1 MLKIG
6 DFSKLSRV
14 SVRMLRHYDD
24 IGLLE
29 AARQRLRKEESI
41 NYNVTIRTIPARY
54 AATVHTTIPHYED
67 EGTVWSTMMSETAHL
82 KLVEADPCLCA
93 VTFLD
98 GEYKETDVEV
108 MAWKTVKGSY
118 PVKRK

>member
-1 MLKIG
+1 MPKIG

-29 AARQRLRKEESI
+29 AARQRLRKEESM

-54 AATVHTTIPHYED
+54 AATVHTTIPRYED
-67 EGTVWSTMMSETAHL
+67 EWTVWSAMMSETAHL

-98 GEYKETDVEV
+98 GEYKGTDVEV

>member
-1 MLKIG
+1 MK
-6 DFSKLSRV
+6 
-14 SVRMLRHYDD
+14 
-24 IGLLE
+24 
-29 AARQRLRKEESI
+29 
-41 NYNVTIRTIPARY
+41 NYLFRITIRTIPARY
-54 AATVHTTIPHYED
+54 AATVHTTIPRYED

-98 GEYKETDVEV
+98 GEYKEKDVEV
-108 MAWKTVKGSY
+108 TAWKTVKGSY

>member
-1 MLKIG
+1 MPKTG

-29 AARQRLRKEESI
+29 AARQRLRKEESM

-54 AATVHTTIPHYED
+54 AATVHTTIPRYED

-98 GEYKETDVEV
+98 GEYKEADVEV

>member
-29 AARQRLRKEESI
+29 AARQRLRKEESM

-54 AATVHTTIPHYED
+54 AATVHTTIPRYED
-67 EGTVWSTMMSETAHL
+67 EGTVWSAIMSETAHL

-98 GEYKETDVEV
+98 GEYKEKDVEV

>member
-29 AARQRLRKEESI
+29 AARQRLRKEESM

-54 AATVHTTIPHYED
+54 AATVHTTIPRYED
-67 EGTVWSTMMSETAHL
+67 EGIVWSAMMSETAHL

-98 GEYKETDVEV
+98 GEYKEKDVEV

>member
-1 MLKIG
+1 MPKIG

-14 SVRMLRHYDD
+14 SVRMLHHYDD

-29 AARQRLRKEESI
+29 AARQRLRKEESM

-54 AATVHTTIPHYED
+54 AATVHTTIPRYED
-67 EGTVWSTMMSETAHL
+67 EWTVWSAMMSETAHL

-98 GEYKETDVEV
+98 GEYKGTDVEV

>member
-6 DFSKLSRV
+6 AFSKLSRV

-29 AARQRLRKEESI
+29 AARQRLRKEESM

-54 AATVHTTIPHYED
+54 AATVHTTIPRYED
-67 EGTVWSTMMSETAHL
+67 EGTVWSAIMSETAHL

-98 GEYKETDVEV
+98 GEYKEKDVEV

>member
-1 MLKIG
+1 MLKTG

-29 AARQRLRKEESI
+29 AARQRLR
-41 NYNVTIRTIPARY
+41 
-54 AATVHTTIPHYED
+54 
-67 EGTVWSTMMSETAHL
+67 
-82 KLVEADPCLCA
+82 A